1 MRVGSQLKISLASTD
16 EEYSQ
21 TFVRDHISR
30 LPGEVFPVLG
40 GWPDW
45 RHKGQFILPKRHRL
59 GLRFSQRGPS
69 WLAQRIRKAGENR
82 LASFIKRTNVT
93 LAEFGPV
100 GVSLL
105 RPCQIAK
112 VPLVVHFHG
121 FDAYDR
127 RILEV
132 YQDEYQE
139 MFQSAAA
146 FVVVSKAM
154 SEQVVRLGAPRE
166 KVHVN
171 SCGVDVRR
179 FDAADAG
186 SNPPHFL
193 AIGRFV
199 EKKAQF
205 LTILAFERALKECPD
220 IRLSLVGDG
229 PLLDCCKQLVRA
241 LRLEKVVEFVGV
253 VNHDTVP
260 AMMRRFRGFVQHSV
274 TAPSGDSEGNPVA
287 VMEAGASALP
297 VVSTKHAGIP
307 DTVAHG
313 ETGLLS
319 EEADIDSM
327 ANHLA
332 ILARDPNLASEMGEK
347 ARVRIQTLFSMER
360 SIQGLYGVLEAA
372 VRREDFIAQAHP
384 SEIKSWE
391 PRSEQYGHLAER

>member
-1 MRVGSQLKISLASTD
+1 MTVGSQLKISLASTD
-16 EEYSQ
+16 QEYSQ
-21 TFVRDHISR
+21 TFVRDHINR

-45 RHKGQFILPKRHRL
+45 RYKGQFILPKRCRL
-59 GLRFSQRGPS
+59 GLRLSKRCPS
-69 WLAQRIRKAGENR
+69 WVLERIRKTGESH
-82 LASFIKRTNVT
+82 LVSFIKRTDVT

-121 FDAYDR
+121 FDVYDCR
-127 RILEV
+127 VLDR
-132 YQDEYQE
+132 YQKDYQE
-139 MFQSAAA
+139 LFQSAAA

-171 SCGVDVRR
+171 SCGVDVLH
-179 FDAADAG
+179 FDATDAG
-186 SNPPHFL
+186 NNPPHFL

-205 LTILAFERALKECPD
+205 LAILAFERALRQCPD

-229 PLLDCCKQLVRA
+229 PLLDCCKQIVHA
-241 LRLEKVVEFVGV
+241 LRLENAVEFLGV
-253 VNHDTVP
+253 VSHDSVP
-260 AMMRRFRGFVQHSV
+260 GLMQRCRGFVQHSV

-297 VVSTKHAGIP
+297 VISTRHAGIP

-327 ANHLA
+327 ANHMVL
-332 ILARDPNLASEMGEK
+332 LARDPHLASEMGK
-347 ARVRIQTLFSMER
+347 NARVRVQNLFSMER
-360 SIQGLYGVLEAA
+360 SIQGLYGVLETA
-372 VRREDFIAQAHP
+372 VKREDLVTQTQA
-384 SEIKSWE
+384 SDIKSWK
-391 PRSEQYGHLAER
+391 PPSEQYGHLAER